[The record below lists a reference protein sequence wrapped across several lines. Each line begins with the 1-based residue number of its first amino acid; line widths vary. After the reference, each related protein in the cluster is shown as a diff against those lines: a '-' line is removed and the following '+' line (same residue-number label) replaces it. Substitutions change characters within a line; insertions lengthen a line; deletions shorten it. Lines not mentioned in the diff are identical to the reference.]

1 MVALLLLESM
11 LDEQVSFVRSRAFA
25 VLPRFLEQR
34 GEDLLLTHLEDDLGL
49 LGAIETTQVLR

>member
-1 MVALLLLESM
+1 M